1 MDSQIK
7 QLEILAQGTYVQK
20 MFARILLGFGIL
32 AGIFIVSCSAVLIN
46 ATNKYHDYM
55 INTEEVVYTESVEE
69 FYGEDLDAGGHII
82 QDNTIDNSTIGGVY
96 GTSENKSKTQ
106 N

>member
-69 FYGEDLDAGGHII
+69 FYDMLKAPK
-82 QDNTIDNSTIGGVY
+82 VY
-96 GTSENKSKTQ
+96 GVGQVCQGSLVPSNLCPTTPTTPAA
-106 N
+106 